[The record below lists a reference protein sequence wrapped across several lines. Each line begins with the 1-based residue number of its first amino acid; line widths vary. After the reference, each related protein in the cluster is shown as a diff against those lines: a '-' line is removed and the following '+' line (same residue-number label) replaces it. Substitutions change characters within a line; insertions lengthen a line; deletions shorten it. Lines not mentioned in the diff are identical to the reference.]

1 MRNQRSGFSLVE
13 MVVVALLGSITLAAI
28 YQSLIVQERAYRRE
42 GAIIATHES
51 LRSAVGVL
59 EAEMREISATA
70 ELADA
75 GSDLAMIAAESLE
88 FRALRKIG
96 FVCDVHNSDRKL
108 DTFEVGA
115 SFAQYDSVLIFQ
127 EGDAGD
133 WDDDGWIVGLVS
145 SVGTPKTTT
154 CNSDWGGVGAAGVNF
169 GGGLLSAIV
178 GSTNLADV
186 APGAPLRS
194 FEWLTYGL
202 YQVDG
207 EWVLGRHKRDDSTIN
222 VLVDGLAAPADSGL
236 VFYYYDADGLET
248 NVADEVVRIQINVRA
263 MADPANM
270 IFGDTLRTNLFL
282 RNN

>member
-1 MRNQRSGFSLVE
+1 MSNRRRGFSLVE

-75 GSDLAMIAAESLE
+75 GSDLAMIAPESLE

-96 FVCDVHNSDRKL
+96 FVCAVHNSDRKL
-108 DTFEVGA
+108 DTFELGA
-115 SFAQYDSVLIFQ
+115 AFAQDDSVLIFQ
-127 EGDAGD
+127 EGDPGD
-133 WDDDGWIVGLVS
+133 WDDDGWIVGKVTS
-145 SVGTPKTTT
+145 AGTPKTTSCGT
-154 CNSDWGGVGAAGVNF
+154 SWSGVGAAGVNF
-169 GGGLLSAIV
+169 AGDLISSIIGP
-178 GSTNLADV
+178 TNLSGV

-194 FEWLTYGL
+194 FAWLTYGL

-207 EWVLGRHKRDDSTIN
+207 EWVLGRRMRDSTTIN

-236 VFYYYDADGLET
+236 VFHYFDANGVET
-248 NVADEVVRIQINVRA
+248 NDADEVVRIQINVRA
-263 MADPANM
+263 MADPANL